1 MKIIGNTKFGANI
14 NISDTVKIKA
24 TNIILG
30 NNVIIKDNVII
41 ECIGTFEVGDNSII
55 GANNIIT
62 CNNFKSGDWLYTCN
76 NVEVGRGGCFNET
89 SNVVLGEH
97 VSLFENVIINPNSE
111 VYIGDNTGIGS
122 ETMIWTHGA
131 WLNPLDGYPRE
142 FGPVHIG
149 YNVWLPARSIV
160 LPNVTIGNNV
170 VIGINTLINK
180 DIPAGSL
187 AAGIPVKV
195 LRENIYP
202 KHLDIS
208 EKNNILDG
216 IISNWEQHITFKGVT
231 DIIISNNN
239 LIVTLN
245 YKDQSTI
252 FDINTMC
259 ITGANNKVSE
269 DFRDYL
275 RRNGIKIYTDKFFKS
290 I

>member
-1 MKIIGNTKFGANI
+1 MVIGNQTRGDNVIIGNNVT
-14 NISDTVKIKA
+14 IKA

-30 NNVIIKDNVII
+30 DNTIINDNVTIN
-41 ECIGTFEVGDNSII
+41 CLGTFETGKNCII
-55 GANNIIT
+55 GINNKIS
-62 CNNFKSGDWLYTCN
+62 CNNFKAGDWLYTCDG
-76 NVEVGRGGCFNET
+76 VEIGRGGCFNKS
-89 SNVVLGEH
+89 SNVVFGDH

-131 WLNPLDGYPRE
+131 WLNPLDGFPKD

-160 LPNVTIGNNV
+160 LPNVAIGNNV

-180 DIPAGSL
+180 NIPDGCL
-187 AAGIPVKV
+187 AAGMPVKI

-202 KHLDIS
+202 KNLDIS
-208 EKNNILDG
+208 EKIIILNDIIDNWKQHIFFKGIDG
-216 IISNWEQHITFKGVT
+216 IAI
-231 DIIISNNN
+231 NNDN
-239 LIVTLN
+239 LIVTLEYN
-245 YKDQSTI
+245 SQYTT
-252 FDINTMC
+252 FDINNLQ
-259 ITGANNKVSE
+259 ITGDTNLVSE

-290 I
+290 L